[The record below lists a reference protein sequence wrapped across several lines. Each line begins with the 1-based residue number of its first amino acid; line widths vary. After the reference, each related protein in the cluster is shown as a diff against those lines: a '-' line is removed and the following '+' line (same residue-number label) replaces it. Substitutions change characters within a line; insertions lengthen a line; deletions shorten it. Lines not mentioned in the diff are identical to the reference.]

1 MSDHTSTHPPHTSR
15 PVRLALSSGEIFEGL
30 GFGSIRTDA
39 PITGEVV
46 FNTAM
51 SGYQESLTDP
61 SYKGQILVQT
71 SSMIGNT
78 GMNDTDTESSEIQ
91 VRGFVV
97 HEHVDA
103 HSNYRAVASLD
114 QRLKDADVPGVGA
127 IDTRAL
133 TRILRSRGVTVGVI
147 SADPEISDTALVEL
161 ARSAPSMQGADF
173 ASGSGVDQNTP
184 WNRGSEDWA
193 HVKDRGSSRVTV
205 GVVDCGSKSNIMRSL
220 VDAGADPVLIPMQTD
235 AQTIRSMLTR
245 GEISG
250 IMLSNGP
257 GDPSTLTSLIETV
270 RTLINDP
277 SLERYPIYGICLG
290 HQIIAHALGAS
301 TFKLKYGHRGIN
313 HPIRDEERAS
323 VLITSQNHG
332 FAVDPASLDRSRV
345 EVTHTHLNDQTVGG
359 LRLRDR
365 EVACVQ
371 FHPEASPGPHD
382 ADPFFVRF
390 VDACTRSGEPI
401 GA

>member
-1 MSDHTSTHPPHTSR
+1 MSDHTSTHASH
-15 PVRLALSSGEIFEGL
+15 PVRLALSSGEVFEGL
-30 GFGSIRTDA
+30 GFGFIPGDDPVS
-39 PITGEVV
+39 GEVV

-78 GMNDTDTESSEIQ
+78 GMNDSDTESDAIQ

-114 QRLKDADVPGVGA
+114 ERLRDAGVPGVCA

-133 TRILRSRGVTVGVI
+133 TRVLRSRGVTVGVI
-147 SADPEISDTALVEL
+147 SADASLSDSALVGM
-161 ARSAPSMQGADF
+161 ARSAPSMSGADF
-173 ASGSGVDQNTP
+173 ASGAGVGSNTP
-184 WNRGSEDWA
+184 WDRGSDAWA
-193 HVKDRGSSRVTV
+193 HVQSDEESRVRV
-205 GVVDCGSKSNIMRSL
+205 GVIDCGSKSNIMRSL
-220 VDAGADPVLIPMQTD
+220 VDAGADPVLLPMNT
-235 AQTIRSMLTR
+235 AAGSIRSMLTS
-245 GEISG
+245 GEIAG

-257 GDPSTLTSLIETV
+257 GDPSTLTGLIETV
-270 RTLINDP
+270 RTLIDDP
-277 SLERYPIYGICLG
+277 ELARYPIYGICLG
-290 HQIIAHALGAS
+290 HQIIAHAIGAS
-301 TFKLKYGHRGIN
+301 TYKLKFGHRGIN
-313 HPIRDEERAS
+313 HPIRDEERAR

-332 FAVDPASLDRSRV
+332 FAVDPGSIDRSKV
-345 EVTHTHLNDQTVGG
+345 EITHTHLNDQTVGG
-359 LRLRDR
+359 LRLRGR

-390 VDACTRSGEPI
+390 I
-401 GA
+401 GACRDAGTAIGV